1 MEVEGALVLNLG
13 LEVLECG
20 DKLICVCIAVIV
32 YIIYYIEIIN
42 SFSYLSKFFWLG
54 YACNVIGK
62 LNVPY
67 DMYTSVYNTV
77 VLVHTCTSVVHTCMY
92 ILHVQCK

>member
-20 DKLICVCIAVIV
+20 DKLICVCIAVHVV

-77 VLVHTCTSVVHTCMY
+77 VLVHTCTSVVHTY
-92 ILHVQCK
+92 ILHVM

>member
-20 DKLICVCIAVIV
+20 DKLICVCIAVV

-77 VLVHTCTSVVHTCMY
+77 VLVHTCTSVVHTY